1 MFNFFRKEKFN
12 PVEDRQL
19 GNAEALEAVGGT
31 LKQQEEFI
39 PPEETGLTQYDKL
52 VNQAEKS
59 FASDSHAEIIEGF
72 DRLSDKEEQQREDA
86 RRGMGNKFLKH
97 ARGGNSKPIE
107 KDYKG
112 GESLSDLPIAD
123 NDNQARQEEILKSLD
138 NMAN

>member
-19 GNAEALEAVGGT
+19 GNAEDLEAVGGT
-31 LKQQEEFI
+31 WKQQEKFI
-39 PPEETGLTQYDKL
+39 PPEEAGPTQYDEL
-52 VNQAEKS
+52 VDQAEKD
-59 FASDSHAEIIEGF
+59 FDSDPYAEIVRAF
-72 DRLSDKEEQQREDA
+72 DHKIDKE
-86 RRGMGNKFLKH
+86 RGVQLTEKIDNLEHRKV
-97 ARGGNSKPIE
+97 RGKIDNSKPVE

-123 NDNQARQEEILKSLD
+123 NDNQARQEEILRSLD